1 MTIESAAI
9 RKDCKFRR
17 VAKHILCLSLIAVVI
32 SSYAADSLDSILAES
47 MTTMTKIKQLAVL
60 KVDTNKFQNKT
71 NSEHSSDYILTKPA
85 DNSGT
90 RVIKANSIPN
100 ARSLLAK
107 TNINTTESNGTYINK
122 LPNKLNNI
130 TLNQFNNLEAID
142 KDSND
147 LNQLNRKLQVEK
159 VEAEIRK
166 IKNGGSLSDSN
177 HINTDN
183 RLNENAQTTVTG
195 VAINAV
201 GKKIA
206 WLQFADGG
214 TLTVNIGSDVGKY
227 KVIDINMTGVTI
239 GEKVGNKKHKHIKTL
254 FLKRVYAINTTSSKH
269 GNFGNKIN
277 PYFTPSPIITGA
289 NTKSDYVPPIIP
301 LN

>member
-1 MTIESAAI
+1 MLGIYRENIKMNKVLYFSLYLLVMNIFAADSIDSILTESAA
-9 RKDCKFRR
+9 
-17 VAKHILCLSLIAVVI
+17 VIA
-32 SSYAADSLDSILAES
+32 
-47 MTTMTKIKQLAVL
+47 KQLPVL
-60 KVDTNKFQNKT
+60 KVDTNKFHNTT
-71 NSEHSSDYILTKPA
+71 NSMQTSDYILSKSA
-85 DNSGT
+85 NNSGT
-90 RVIKANSIPN
+90 LVSKANSIPN
-100 ARSLLAK
+100 ARSLLAN
-107 TNINTTESNGTYINK
+107 TNINNTESNGSDINK
-122 LPNKLNNI
+122 HPNKLNNI
-130 TLNQFNNLEAID
+130 TTNQFNNLEAID

-177 HINTDN
+177 HINTDK

-195 VAINAV
+195 IAINAV

-214 TLTVNIGSDVGKY
+214 TLTVNIGSNVGKY

-239 GEKVGNKKHKHIKTL
+239 GEEVGNKKHKHMKTL
-254 FLKRVYAINTTSSKH
+254 FLKRVYASNNSNSKPGH
-269 GNFGNKIN
+269 FANKSN
-277 PYFTPSPIITGA
+277 PYFTPSPIVTGA
-289 NTKSDYVPPIIP
+289 NSKSDYVPPIIP